1 MAAMQLFLGS
11 LGPVVRV
18 ALGMKAVTINQYGDQ
33 SVLNYADV
41 ERREPKSDEVL
52 VQTRA
57 AAVNPVDWKI
67 RDGLGEMFGLKLPI
81 VLGCEIAGTIEK
93 VGNDV
98 RDFKEGAAVYGYVS
112 LERNGGYA
120 EYTIAKTDEIAP
132 KPESLDFENAAAVAV
147 GALTSWQAI
156 FDIANLQSGQRIL
169 ITGASGGVG
178 SMAVQL
184 AKAKGAFVIATA
196 SGKNEDFVRS
206 LGADEFVD
214 YTREKFEEMVKE
226 VDVVYDTVG
235 GDTLERSFQTLKRGG
250 FLVTTVAP
258 PSEEKAEKFDVRIA
272 MVGVEPSAKQL
283 GEINQL
289 IAAGKLKTHVA
300 TVLPLAEVR
309 KAHQL
314 SESGRTRGKIILRP
328 G

>member
-1 MAAMQLFLGS
+1 M
-11 LGPVVRV
+11 RV
-18 ALGMKAVTINQYGDQ
+18 ALEMKAVTISKYGDE
-33 SVLNYADV
+33 SVLTYANI
-41 ERREPKSDEVL
+41 ERPKPKSDEIL
-52 VQTRA
+52 VHNSA

-67 RDGLGEMFGLKLPI
+67 RNGLGKMFGLQLPI
-81 VLGCEIAGTIEK
+81 VLGCEIAGTIEEI
-93 VGNDV
+93 GSDV
-98 RDFKEGAAVYGYVS
+98 EDFHTGAPVYGYVS
-112 LERNGGYA
+112 LQRNGGYA
-120 EYTIAKTDEIAP
+120 EYTIAKSDEIAL
-132 KPESLDFENAAAVAV
+132 KPESLDFDSVAAVAV

-156 FDIANLQSGQRIL
+156 FDAANLQNSQRIL

-196 SGKNEDFVRS
+196 SGKNEEFVRS

-214 YTREKFEEMVKE
+214 YTREKFEERVRE

-235 GDTLERSFQTLKRGG
+235 GDTLERSFKTIRRGG
-250 FLVTTVAP
+250 CLVTTVAP
-258 PSEEKAEKFDVRIA
+258 PSNERAENFGIRASMI
-272 MVGVEPSAKQL
+272 GVQPSGQQL
-283 GEINQL
+283 REINQL
-289 IAAGKLKTHVA
+289 IAAGKLKTHIA

-314 SESGRTRGKIILRP
+314 SESGRTRGKIILHP

>member
-1 MAAMQLFLGS
+1 
-11 LGPVVRV
+11 
-18 ALGMKAVTINQYGDQ
+18 MKAVTIDQYGDQ
-33 SVLNYADV
+33 SVLNYVDV
-41 ERREPKSDEVL
+41 ERPEPKSDEVL

-67 RDGLGEMFGLKLPI
+67 RDGLGELFGLKLPI

-112 LERNGGYA
+112 LQRNGGYA
-120 EYTIAKTDEIAP
+120 EYTIAKTDEIAL
-132 KPESLDFENAAAVAV
+132 KPENLDFENAAAVAV

-156 FDIANLQSGQRIL
+156 FDSANLQGGQRIL

-184 AKAKGAFVIATA
+184 AKAKGALVIATA

-206 LGADEFVD
+206 LGADEFID
-214 YTREKFEEMVKE
+214 YTREKFEAVVKE

-235 GDTLERSFQTLKRGG
+235 GDTLDRSFQTLKRGG

>member
-1 MAAMQLFLGS
+1 
-11 LGPVVRV
+11 
-18 ALGMKAVTINQYGDQ
+18 MKAVTINQYGDQ
-33 SVLNYADV
+33 SVLNYVDI
-41 ERREPKSDEVL
+41 ERPEPKSDEVL

-93 VGNDV
+93 VGNEV
-98 RDFKEGAAVYGYVS
+98 RDFKEGGAVYGYVS
-112 LERNGGYA
+112 LQRNGGYA

-132 KPESLDFENAAAVAV
+132 KPASLDFENAAAVAV

-156 FDIANLQSGQRIL
+156 FDIANLQGGQRIL

-206 LGADEFVD
+206 LGANEFVD
-214 YTREKFEEMVKE
+214 YTREKFEEVVKE

-258 PSEEKAEKFDVRIA
+258 PSKEKAEKFGVRTA
-272 MVGVEPSAKQL
+272 MVAVEPSAQHL
-283 GEINQL
+283 GEINRL

-300 TVLPLAEVR
+300 MVLPLAEVR
-309 KAHQL
+309 KAHQF
-314 SESGRTRGKIILRP
+314 SESGRTRGKIILQP

>member
-1 MAAMQLFLGS
+1 
-11 LGPVVRV
+11 
-18 ALGMKAVTINQYGDQ
+18 MKAVTINQYGDQ
-33 SVLNYADV
+33 SVLNYVDV
-41 ERREPKSDEVL
+41 ERPEPKSDEVL

-93 VGNDV
+93 VGNEV

-112 LERNGGYA
+112 LQRNGGYA
-120 EYTIAKTDEIAP
+120 EYTIAKTDEIAL
-132 KPESLDFENAAAVAV
+132 KPESLDFENAATVAV

-156 FDIANLQSGQRIL
+156 FDTANLQGGQTIL

-184 AKAKGAFVIATA
+184 AKAKGALVIATA

-214 YTREKFEEMVKE
+214 YTREKFEAVVKG